1 MTTAQVRIL
10 GFAGSTR
17 LDSFNNQLVHI
28 AEAGARDAGA
38 LVTHL
43 DLRDYRLPLYD
54 QDEES
59 ADGKPAEA
67 KALKRIM
74 MEHDAWLIAAPEYNS
89 SITGV
94 LKNTIDWVS
103 RSDDGDESPLIA
115 FRGKVVSLMSA
126 SPGALGGLR
135 GLVHVRSILGNLG
148 CIILPDQVAVRKAH
162 TAFADGALVD
172 ERQHAHVV
180 ELGRTLAETVS
191 RLAGVGG

>member
-1 MTTAQVRIL
+1 MTTGQVRIL

-17 LDSFNNQLVHI
+17 LESFNNQLVQV
-28 AEAGARDAGA
+28 AEAGAKDAGA

-59 ADGKPAEA
+59 AHGKPAEA
-67 KALKRIM
+67 KALKQLM
-74 MEHDAWLIAAPEYNS
+74 SEHDAWLIAAPEYNS

-148 CIILPDQVAVRKAH
+148 CIILPDQVAVRNAH
-162 TAFADGALVD
+162 AAFADGALVD
-172 ERQHAHVV
+172 EQQQARVMG
-180 ELGRTLAETVS
+180 LGRTLAETVS

>member
-1 MTTAQVRIL
+1 MMTAQVRIL

-17 LDSFNNQLVHI
+17 LESFNNQLVHI

-59 ADGKPAEA
+59 ANGKPAEA
-67 KALKRIM
+67 KALKQFM
-74 MEHDAWLIAAPEYNS
+74 TEHDAWLIAAPEYNS

-94 LKNTIDWVS
+94 LKNAIDWVS

-148 CIILPDQVAVRKAH
+148 CIILPDQVAVRNAH
-162 TAFADGALVD
+162 SAFADGALVD
-172 ERQHAHVV
+172 ERQHERVMA
-180 ELGRTLAETVS
+180 LGKTLAETVS